1 MSAVEVLV
9 RSATVDMVEGGV
21 EPGWEPVADAFRVNF
36 AARTEVGAA
45 CAVYHR
51 GGKVVDLWGGFRD
64 PTTSARWKEDTL
76 VLVFSTTKGMA
87 SLAVAV
93 AHSQGLFSYDE
104 KVATYWPEFAQG
116 GKADVTVRQLF
127 SHQAGLCAIDEPMD
141 LDLLGDP
148 DRVAAAIA
156 KQVPAW
162 EPGTRH
168 GYHGISL
175 GWYESEIV
183 RRVDQRH
190 RTIGQFFADEVAA
203 PLGIEFYIGLPD
215 SVSDD
220 RIAVMQGDWYR
231 TKMLANLNKLP
242 GKFVKGFLN
251 PRSITARTFANPKV
265 VGMPVRYNDREM
277 RRIEL
282 PASNGIGQVRSI
294 AKAYG
299 EFATGGQALGIDEA
313 TMHALTDAAAP
324 PSGGTYDLVL
334 HDHTVFSLGF
344 LKPWEHLVFGSDRA
358 FGTPGAGGSFGF
370 ADPALELGF
379 GYAMNRMDYYLYDD
393 PREKR
398 LREAAVACAKAVG

>member
-1 MSAVEVLV
+1 M

-21 EPGWEPVADAFRVNF
+21 EPGWEPVADAFRANF
-36 AARTEVGAA
+36 ASGTEVGAA

-51 GGKVVDLWGGFRD
+51 GDKVVDLWGGFRD
-64 PTTSARWKEDTL
+64 PATAGRWNEDTL
-76 VLVFSTTKGMA
+76 VLVFSTTKGMS

-93 AHSQGLFSYDE
+93 AHSRGLFSYDE
-104 KVATYWPEFAQG
+104 KVATYWPEFSQG

-141 LDLLGDP
+141 LELLGDP

-175 GWYESEIV
+175 GWYESELV
-183 RRVDQRH
+183 RRVDPQH
-190 RTIGQFFADEVAA
+190 RTIGRFFADEVAA
-203 PLGIEFYIGLPD
+203 PLDLEFYIGLPD
-215 SVSDD
+215 SVADD
-220 RIAVMQGDWYR
+220 RIAVMQGHWYR

-242 GKFVKGFLN
+242 RKFVRGFLN
-251 PRSITARTFANPKV
+251 PKSITARTFANPKV

-299 EFATGGQALGIDEA
+299 EFATGGSMLGIDDV

-370 ADPALELGF
+370 ADPDLQLGF

-398 LREAAVACAKAVG
+398 LREAAVACAQAVE